1 MGMQLRVNKERLKQN
16 IEELA
21 QFGLNA
27 NGGMDRSIGSEA
39 DLQARKWLTDYAEKL
54 GARVHTDAIANIHA
68 VLPGTEHL
76 KKLVIGSHHDAVPNG
91 GKYDGAMGVLLGL
104 EVMQCILENGIWLRH
119 PYEVLMFTAEEP
131 NPFSISTMG
140 SRSIT
145 GKIPEEMLL
154 SATDC
159 YSGMPLPGAIKRAG
173 GDLSRLKEDRMT
185 DKEMSAFI
193 ECHIEQSRNLDDAKL
208 SVATVKSIT
217 GIYRE
222 VVTVQGEANHAGTT
236 PMLYRKDALTA
247 ASECVLAIEKIAR
260 EFGKTH
266 IVATVGK
273 LNVKPN
279 SANIIPD
286 SVSFIMEIRTSCEE
300 EKQAFLQ
307 KVTEEFAGI
316 EKERGVSITREI
328 NLNQD
333 GVVMSDQIQKVLT
346 EETKPFQKK
355 TVSLVSMAGHDA
367 VHMTNLTKTGM
378 LFVRSVNGKSHCAEE
393 YTRIEDI
400 EVAGNVLLASILR
413 LDEMLDIR

>member
-1 MGMQLRVNKERLKQN
+1 M
-16 IEELA
+16 
-21 QFGLNA
+21 
-27 NGGMDRSIGSEA
+27 
-39 DLQARKWLTDYAEKL
+39 
-54 GARVHTDAIANIHA
+54 
-68 VLPGTEHL
+68 

-159 YSGMPLPGAIKRAG
+159 YSGMPLPEAIKRAG

-193 ECHIEQSRNLDDAKL
+193 ECHIEQSRNLDDARL
-208 SVATVKSIT
+208 SVATV
-217 GIYRE
+217 
-222 VVTVQGEANHAGTT
+222 
-236 PMLYRKDALTA
+236 D
-247 ASECVLAIEKIAR
+247 
-260 EFGKTH
+260 
-266 IVATVGK
+266 K
-273 LNVKPN
+273 LDVKPN

-316 EKERGVSITREI
+316 EKER
-328 NLNQD
+328 D
-333 GVVMSDQIQKVLT
+333 
-346 EETKPFQKK
+346 
-355 TVSLVSMAGHDA
+355 VSL
-367 VHMTNLTKTGM
+367 
-378 LFVRSVNGKSHCAEE
+378 
-393 YTRIEDI
+393 TRII
-400 EVAGNVLLASILR
+400 NGATSPTTIWFWTAANSASTAAWKS
-413 LDEMLDIR
+413 

>member
-1 MGMQLRVNKERLKQN
+1 MDMQLTVNRERLEHN

-27 NGGMDRSIGSEA
+27 NGGVDRSIGSEA
-39 DLQARKWLTDYAEKL
+39 DLQARKWLTDYCTKL
-54 GARVHTDAIANIHA
+54 GAKVHTDAIANIHA
-68 VLPGTEHL
+68 VIPGTEHL

-91 GKYDGAMGVLLGL
+91 GKFDGAMGVLLGI

-140 SRSIT
+140 SRGIT
-145 GKIPEEMLL
+145 GKLPEEMLL
-154 SATDC
+154 SAKDC
-159 YSGMPLPGAIKRAG
+159 HNGMGLPEAIKRAG

-193 ECHIEQSRNLDDAKL
+193 ECHIEQSRNLDDAGL

-236 PMLYRKDALTA
+236 PMPYRKDALTA
-247 ASECVLAIEKIAR
+247 ASECVLAIEKTAR
-260 EFGKTH
+260 EFGQTH

-273 LNVKPN
+273 LDVKPN

-286 SVSFIMEIRTSCEE
+286 SVSFIMEVRTSKEE
-300 EKQAFLQ
+300 EKQEFL
-307 KVTEEFAGI
+307 KKITAVFETI
-316 EKERGVSITREI
+316 EKSRGVSLKREI

-333 GVVMSDQIQKVLT
+333 GVVMNDLIQKVLT

-367 VHMTNLTKTGM
+367 VHMTGLTRTGM
-378 LFVRSVNGKSHCAEE
+378 LFVRSIDGKSHCAEE

-400 EVAGNVLLASILR
+400 EAAGNVLLAAILK
-413 LDEMLDIR
+413 LDEILDVK